1 MNRLLRLAAPGLFA
15 SSLASLP
22 SCAGLDTGNAEVS
35 TVQLALS
42 AAPSPILDS
51 SGATFGVTSARATVR
66 HVDLYLPAGTTCTD
80 VPGLVTDGGDYTVA
94 CDGDK
99 IRARG
104 PWTIDLLT
112 GVATPALPTVPV
124 VAGTYRRV
132 DVRFDPGVDDLT
144 LVIEG
149 ATTVTGASTPYRL
162 ALDFTDEVRF
172 EGATFVASPDV
183 VAQALLVLD
192 PANWFA
198 QLPLTQCAADGDL
211 EREGGVL
218 LIEDGKGAC
227 DKIEDQ
233 IVSAIGGSGR
243 LEEDHDDD

>member
-1 MNRLLRLAAPGLFA
+1 MNRVLRLVTLAALTTPAPLMTA
-15 SSLASLP
+15 
-22 SCAGLDTGNAEVS
+22 CAGLDTGNAEVS

-42 AAPSPILDS
+42 AAPSPILDA
-51 SGATFGVTSARATVR
+51 SGATFGVTAARATVR
-66 HVDLYLPAGTTCTD
+66 HVDLYLPAGTDCTA
-80 VPGLVTDGGDYTVA
+80 VPGLVTGGADYTVA

-132 DVRFDPGVDDLT
+132 DVRFDPGADDLT

-149 ATTVTGASTPYRL
+149 ATTVSGASTPYRL
-162 ALDFTDEVRF
+162 ALDFTDEIRF
-172 EGATFVASPDV
+172 EGTTFVASPDV
-183 VAQALLVLD
+183 VAKALLVLD
-192 PANWFA
+192 PATWFA
-198 QLPLTQCAADGDL
+198 QIPLTQCAADGDL
-211 EREGGVL
+211 ESEDGVL

-233 IVSAIGGSGR
+233 IVGAIGGSGR
-243 LEEDHDDD
+243 LEDEHDDD